1 MYTCSDSWQCS
12 LSKELDYYSYFR
24 ALLALFTSIQ
34 SRFDMNLLVGT
45 PNLQSRIIQFKQ
57 QLHKSTT
64 TLHSSASSS
73 LSSSSAPDDAFMN
86 ITKNKNVISNF
97 DSEEVTDSYRS
108 FLVNNWSQDA
118 MFMSYLEGLQ
128 FAEACVQ
135 SLIENDHHLLTNE
148 AMKAILQQQ
157 AAVMTVRGATR
168 EEFLSSMEF
177 TRL

>member
-1 MYTCSDSWQCS
+1 
-12 LSKELDYYSYFR
+12 
-24 ALLALFTSIQ
+24 
-34 SRFDMNLLVGT
+34 MNLLVGT

-57 QLHKSTT
+57 QLHKATT
-64 TLHSSASSS
+64 ILHSSAST
-73 LSSSSAPDDAFMN
+73 SSAPDDAAMN
-86 ITKNKNVISNF
+86 ATKNKNVISNI
-97 DSEEVTDSYRS
+97 DTEKVTDSYRS

-135 SLIENDHHLLTNE
+135 SLIKNDCHLLTNE

>member
-1 MYTCSDSWQCS
+1 
-12 LSKELDYYSYFR
+12 
-24 ALLALFTSIQ
+24 
-34 SRFDMNLLVGT
+34 MNLLVGT

-57 QLHKSTT
+57 QLHKATT

-73 LSSSSAPDDAFMN
+73 SSSSSAPDDTFMN
-86 ITKNKNVISNF
+86 TTENKNVISNI
-97 DSEEVTDSYRS
+97 DTEKVTDSYRS

-118 MFMSYLEGLQ
+118 MFMNYLEGLQ

-135 SLIENDHHLLTNE
+135 SLIKNDHHLLTNE

>member
-57 QLHKSTT
+57 QLHKATT

-73 LSSSSAPDDAFMN
+73 SSSATDDAFMN
-86 ITKNKNVISNF
+86 ITKNKNVISNI
-97 DSEEVTDSYRS
+97 DSEKVTDSYRS

-135 SLIENDHHLLTNE
+135 SLIKNDHRLLTNE
-148 AMKAILQQQ
+148 ATKAILQQQ

>member
-1 MYTCSDSWQCS
+1 
-12 LSKELDYYSYFR
+12 
-24 ALLALFTSIQ
+24 
-34 SRFDMNLLVGT
+34 MNLLVGT

-57 QLHKSTT
+57 QLHKATT
-64 TLHSSASSS
+64 ILHSSASTSS
-73 LSSSSAPDDAFMN
+73 VPDDAAMN
-86 ITKNKNVISNF
+86 ATKNKNVISNI
-97 DSEEVTDSYRS
+97 DTEKVTDSYRS

-118 MFMSYLEGLQ
+118 MFMNYLEGLQ

-135 SLIENDHHLLTNE
+135 SLIKNDHHLLTNE